1 MQTQIVVVI
10 AVVLSVLV
18 VGGAASAQTQ
28 RTDTCV
34 DGIADVYR
42 FRPAAFTQNEIRVT
56 VNRNNPGFFLLI
68 FDSDVDVVGIVHSNS
83 RSLHW
88 STGMLRDRYE
98 VWVGCVRSASYTIQ
112 WVNGNEKRLSPPRY
126 VSYLTGADLGGK
138 TTAVEPSRDIRS
150 EYALQRARVRQIV
163 AERNQ

>member
-1 MQTQIVVVI
+1 MSHRRRTS
-10 AVVLSVLV
+10 SVTHTMSL
-18 VGGAASAQTQ
+18 GQ
-28 RTDTCV
+28 RISPC
-34 DGIADVYR
+34 
-42 FRPAAFTQNEIRVT
+42 FSHLPARAH
-56 VNRNNPGFFLLI
+56 
-68 FDSDVDVVGIVHSNS
+68 SDVDVVGIVHSNS